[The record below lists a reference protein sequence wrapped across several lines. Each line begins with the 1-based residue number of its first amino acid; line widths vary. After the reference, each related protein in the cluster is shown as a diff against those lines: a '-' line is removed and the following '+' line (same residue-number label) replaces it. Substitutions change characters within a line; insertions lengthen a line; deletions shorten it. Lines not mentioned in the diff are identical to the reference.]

1 MSDEQAVKGPAA
13 RDDMFNLN
21 RLRYASKLFDEWP
34 EKYDQWFE
42 TPIGALV
49 KKYENELLL
58 DLLEPRPQELILDV
72 GCGTGVFTLNILG
85 LGTHVIGLDISQP
98 MLLRAGQKA
107 GKYPFRAV
115 AGDMRFLP
123 FGDGCFDKVV
133 SMTALEFIPDGQAAV
148 EDLLRVTKKGG
159 VVVVTTLNS
168 LSPWADRRKKAADK
182 GHSLFEQMVFRSP
195 DDMRALAPIDATVKT
210 AIHFLKDDDPQLVP
224 AIELSGQELGLDTG
238 AFVAARWVKE

>member
-1 MSDEQAVKGPAA
+1 MVSNEQDVKE
-13 RDDMFNLN
+13 R
-21 RLRYASKLFDEWP
+21 LFDSWP
-34 EKYDQWFE
+34 EKYDRWFE

-49 KKYENELLL
+49 KKYENQLLL

-85 LGTHVIGLDISQP
+85 LKTRVIGPDISQP

-115 AGDMRFLP
+115 AGDMRVLP
-123 FGDGCFDKVV
+123 FADQCFDRVV
-133 SMTALEFIPDGQAAV
+133 SMTALEFIADGQAAV
-148 EDLLRVTKKGG
+148 EDMFRVAKKGG
-159 VVVVTTLNS
+159 VVVATTPNS

-182 GHSLFEQMVFRSP
+182 GHSLFELMVFRSP

-210 AIHFLKDDDPQLVP
+210 AIHFLKDDDPQRAP
-224 AIELSGQELGLDTG
+224 EIERDGNKKGLDTG
-238 AFVAARWVKE
+238 AFVAARWVKV